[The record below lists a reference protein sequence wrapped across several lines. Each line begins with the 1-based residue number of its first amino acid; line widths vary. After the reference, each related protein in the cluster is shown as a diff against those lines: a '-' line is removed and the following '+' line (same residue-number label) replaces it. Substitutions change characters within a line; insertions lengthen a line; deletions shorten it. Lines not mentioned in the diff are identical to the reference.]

1 MKKTNF
7 TMINNSIL
15 DAGLSLEAIGL
26 YVQIQRHATK
36 TNWQIKRDFFKK
48 VSGLGEVAFR
58 RVWKELIDKGFLN
71 RVIERIKG
79 KFNYVFTLVTGE
91 KEANKKADK
100 DTKSNKKTLPKDS
113 DGEVPLKNQIHVGEL
128 LVEKV
133 QETKPETVENE
144 NNIEEKLINE
154 TESNRE
160 RVVSAINYA
169 KDKGAKNVYFY
180 ALKTIE
186 NNWDKYGVTLSH
198 IKSNKV
204 NNANFTQREY
214 DYDQLESELLGYSLE
229 DECNDYTH
237 IPALPDCIGTNIE
250 NEEEFGNSEYI
261 SANSNLEALFGI

>member
-1 MKKTNF
+1 MKKNNF
-7 TMINNSIL
+7 TMIDNSIL
-15 DAGLSLEAIGL
+15 DVGLSLEAIGL

-58 RVWKELIDKGFLN
+58 RVWKELIDKGLLN

-100 DTKSNKKTLPKDS
+100 GTKSNKKTLPKDS
-113 DGEVPLKNQIHVGEL
+113 DGEVPLENQIHMGEVL
-128 LVEKV
+128 AEKV
-133 QETKPETVENE
+133 QETKPENVENE
-144 NNIEEKLINE
+144 NSIEDKLIKE
-154 TESNRE
+154 TGANKE
-160 RVVSAINYA
+160 RVTSAINYA

-186 NNWDKYGVTLSH
+186 NNWDKYGITLSH

-261 SANSNLEALFGI
+261 SANSDLEALFGI